1 MPPEGR
7 SKYRWPSQGIGIIIK
22 RMTRML
28 LWAAMAA
35 LAAAPQPAL
44 AAGAA
49 NFVLVNG
56 TGAPVSGVA
65 IRRTTTNTWNALPVA
80 PPAGGRAQVQ
90 FTDPDCAFDIR
101 ANLAGIGEV
110 VWSGV
115 NLCGTK
121 AVILNRNGSGV
132 LWVDYE

>member
-1 MPPEGR
+1 MIPVM
-7 SKYRWPSQGIGIIIK
+7 K
-22 RMTRML
+22 RLSVMGL
-28 LWAAMAA
+28 AAA
-35 LAAAPQPAL
+35 LATVPQSAF

-56 TGAPVSGVA
+56 TGGPISGVA
-65 IRRTTTNTWNALPVA
+65 IRRTTTTSWTAIPAA
-80 PPAGGRAQVQ
+80 PASGARAPVQ

-101 ANLAGIGEV
+101 ATIAGIGEV

-121 AVILNRNGSGV
+121 AVILNRNGTGV